1 MIRVPSRHLARI
13 LEGVRQDL
21 AVRKAAVALSEVAS
35 LARACPR
42 RLSLG
47 ESVARTGR
55 PGILAEIKRASPS
68 RGWIREALDVP
79 ATARAYRGAG
89 ACGVSVLTEGREF
102 GGSLG
107 DLGAVSSA
115 CPDLPVLRKDFL
127 LDEYMMA
134 EARAHG
140 ADAALVIVAIHGEAT
155 AEIVRAA
162 REYGL
167 EPLVEVHDEE
177 ELETAVRSGAT
188 VVGINNRDLATLAV
202 DRAVSER
209 LLPRIPGG
217 ILRIVES
224 GISTAEQVRRLH
236 EMGADAFL
244 VGEALMR
251 FPDPGDG
258 VRMLKGVPH

>member
-1 MIRVPSRHLARI
+1 MILPSRHLARI
-13 LEGVRQDL
+13 VEGVRQDL
-21 AVRKAAVALSEVAS
+21 ADRKAAIPMAEIAS
-35 LARACPR
+35 LARSCPR

-68 RGWIREALDVP
+68 RGWIRKELDVS
-79 ATARAYRGAG
+79 AAARAYRGAG

-102 GGSLG
+102 GGSLA
-107 DLGAVSSA
+107 DLRAVSEA

-127 LDEYMMA
+127 VDEYMVA
-134 EARAHG
+134 ESRAHG
-140 ADAALVIVAIHGEAT
+140 ADLVLVIVAVHGKAT
-155 AEIVRAA
+155 AGIVGAA

-177 ELETAVRSGAT
+177 ELEIALRAGAT
-188 VVGINNRDLATLAV
+188 VVGINHRNLDTLAL

-217 ILRIVES
+217 ILRVVES
-224 GISTAEQVRRLH
+224 GISAAAQVRRLH
-236 EMGADAFL
+236 ELGADAFL

-258 VRMLKGVPH
+258 VRMLKGDFR